1 MLDMYFIV
9 HELLHFYVPLC
20 VRCGSVQT
28 GDRILAINDIR
39 TEGLTVEDA
48 MHLLHSPE
56 DIIKIKLRREEHPN
70 GRGSLQIIMW
80 FKFSSNSFA
89 NYCVKYST
97 LPPVQLTQN
106 NIQIQVI
113 VLKSSLQL
121 CCKKHFSSTLDTLL
135 YYCGIIFIHRG
146 QCLWVDKIFSI
157 CGDVIS
163 LVHVSSSIL

>member
-70 GRGSLQIIMW
+70 GRGSRL
-80 FKFSSNSFA
+80 NHHVVYSFA
-89 NYCVKYST
+89 NYCVKYNT
-97 LPPVQLTQN
+97 LPQ
-106 NIQIQVI
+106 
-113 VLKSSLQL
+113 
-121 CCKKHFSSTLDTLL
+121 
-135 YYCGIIFIHRG
+135 YR
-146 QCLWVDKIFSI
+146 
-157 CGDVIS
+157 
-163 LVHVSSSIL
+163 